1 MAAAGRP
8 ILTALICLTYDS
20 ANHCPTSRR
29 SVWCAHGR
37 IPHRRAHLLPAQ
49 TASEISRQT
58 DVARRRVYRTDGR
71 DLRAARRIDA
81 RFRFL
86 SLSQTWPSSAHAY
99 SPGGGVDDRGH
110 QLRARRLWARKLK
123 AVRNGRAIYDMGC
136 RMKITLNIDD
146 TVMAELKHEAARQ
159 GRTMSEL
166 VETAL
171 RLLLSS
177 QRKRGN
183 PRVTKVPQRRGARRC
198 CRPRC
203 PVSTRPWKVLVLEVV
218 RAHRLPSGTR
228 CCGLQRSVLPIQA
241 G

>member
-1 MAAAGRP
+1 MHLLARF
-8 ILTALICLTYDS
+8 S
-20 ANHCPTSRR
+20 
-29 SVWCAHGR
+29 
-37 IPHRRAHLLPAQ
+37 RAHDALFGLLENGALMVAFHIDEHLSSLRKLHQKYRDRPMSLADACIVRMAEIYERHAVL
-49 TASEISRQT
+49 TLDSE
-58 DVARRRVYRTDGR
+58 
-71 DLRAARRIDA
+71 
-81 RFRFL
+81 FL

-110 QLRARRLWARKLK
+110 QLRARRVWARKLK

-177 QRKRGN
+177 QRKRGKS
-183 PRVTKVPQRRGARRC
+183 RVTKVPQRRGARRC

-241 G
+241 R